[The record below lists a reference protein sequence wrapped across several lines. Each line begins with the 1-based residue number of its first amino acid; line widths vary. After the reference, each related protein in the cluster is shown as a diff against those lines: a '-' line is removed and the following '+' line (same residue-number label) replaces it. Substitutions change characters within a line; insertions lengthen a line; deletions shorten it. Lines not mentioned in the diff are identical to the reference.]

1 MKVSVCVSTFRPGG
15 LDITLAGMRDQN
27 FKDFELIICDNR
39 YEKRHSEVIDLAN
52 KYGIKC
58 IHVPEHRRNGKWTTF
73 CSAWNTAF
81 ALARGEYILI
91 LQDYCYC
98 HPEWIESHLEYH
110 SQRDNLYLIG
120 PYLHTDLPKLKLLR
134 DYDFSKEYAHSSLS
148 GYSGHCVTTS
158 PVIEGGILPEMF
170 IFQDGPFD
178 SSIIPSLKVHG
189 QDQIQDSRRL
199 MSGNVPGTKAPSWIH
214 VKNESMRR
222 DTLWRLGGLDE
233 RLERGKGPMDTD
245 FAIRIE
251 GLGLNLWWEPRMK
264 DPIVPNPR
272 WICGSLPWGGME
284 ERIEGRWSFRDGM
297 NYNEMRR
304 NEIHASNDRSK
315 ICHAKN
321 NYIMD
326 ELASRLDLWREERN
340 HPVKSI
346 DVSDLEYWGCEIW
359 PESP

>member
-1 MKVSVCVSTFRPGG
+1 MKASVCVSTFRPGG
-15 LDITLAGMRDQN
+15 LDITLAGMRDQK
-27 FKDFELIICDNR
+27 FKDFELIICDHR
-39 YEKRHSEVIDLAN
+39 YEKRHSEVMDLAN
-52 KYGIKC
+52 KYGVKC

-81 ALARGEYILI
+81 ALARGEYIVI

-98 HPEWIESHLEYH
+98 HPEWLESHLEYH
-110 SQRDNLYLIG
+110 SQRENLYLIG
-120 PYLHTDLPKLKLLR
+120 PYLHTDLPKLKTLK
-134 DYDFSKEYAHSSLS
+134 DYDFHNE
-148 GYSGHCVTTS
+148 S

-178 SSIIPSLKVHG
+178 PLVIPSLEVHG
-189 QDQIQDSRRL
+189 QDRIQDCRRQ
-199 MSGNVPGTKAPSWIH
+199 MSGNTSGVKAPSWIH

-222 DTLWRLGGLDE
+222 DTLWSLGGLDE

-251 GLGLNLWWEPRMK
+251 GLGLSLWWEPGMK

-272 WICGSLPWGGME
+272 WICGTLPWGSME
-284 ERIEGRWSFRDGM
+284 ERVEGRWSFRDGI

-304 NEIHASNDRSK
+304 NEIRVSSDRQKACRARNDY
-315 ICHAKN
+315 A
-321 NYIMD
+321 MG
-326 ELASRLDLWREERN
+326 ELASRLDPWREEQN
-340 HPVKSI
+340 HPVQSI
-346 DVSDLEYWGCEIW
+346 DISDLEYWGREIW